1 MLNAKS
7 FLMGV
12 AVVLLVLVVHRLL
25 NPPQI
30 IPVETV
36 TEVIQQVP
44 ELPELPPARSQS
56 QALNNTL
63 TSLDQLSEAYGL
75 TDEQKREIR
84 RIIESAEY
92 TP

>member
-12 AVVLLVLVVHRLL
+12 AVALLVLFVHRLL

-30 IPVETV
+30 VPIEPVA
-36 TEVIQQVP
+36 EVIQQVP
-44 ELPELPPARSQS
+44 ELPALPPAHSQS
-56 QALNNTL
+56 QSMNNTF
-63 TSLDQLSEAYGL
+63 TDLDRLSEAYGL

-84 RIIESAEY
+84 RIIESTEY
-92 TP
+92 VP